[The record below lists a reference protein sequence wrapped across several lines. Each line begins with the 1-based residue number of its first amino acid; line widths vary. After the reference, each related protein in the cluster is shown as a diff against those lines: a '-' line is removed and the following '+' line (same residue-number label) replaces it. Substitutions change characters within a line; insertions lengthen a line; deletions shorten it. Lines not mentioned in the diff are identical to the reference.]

1 MLGSA
6 PLEAVL
12 GAGIDNTDHT
22 AVRAFIRQAA
32 DLGLNILFI
41 YPNSKVPADMRTPAK
56 RRSDDKAAQEAA
68 QQGGRRDWATV
79 KSPAGLALATDDK
92 ATLDRYLK
100 AYIQQFSKWEYTDD
114 GASPEGNGTA
124 ATWAKKLED
133 TGAIVM
139 TEPVGV
145 NLAVEVGGSGVV
157 VVDCDTEAQ
166 VDRWFEVAEIPE
178 DARPAP
184 TVLTPGQMA
193 DGDPNDPSTW
203 AHSDG
208 GHFWFTVPDRYMPV
222 LPRHLG
228 AMTWGGDNGFAVLWD
243 RRYVLIPPSTRP
255 EGAYEQLGHVYELP
269 DWLAEAIIKQGQHRV
284 QRAEGHRTDN
294 TELATAVDKWA
305 ESVSWAS
312 ILEPLGWTPAPRADS
327 CGCAV
332 WTAPGIHASPKSATA
347 HDTGCTAGRYTETN
361 APLHLWTDHDAA
373 PFTDHMDEPGWTP
386 TFSKLQAVALVS
398 FGGKV
403 GAAMDALEV
412 TPDLSVEPGLD
423 AKGVD
428 RDLDTSG
435 DGDFS
440 MPTAEDYANMD
451 AAREE
456 YGDQAGEPETD
467 PPFDQ
472 AKCDCTVNSQ
482 TGQIVDYDCGQR
494 VCVSCRTHD
503 GLFVVDPDDGL
514 LWHAADADDAAE
526 TGGHRADGVATDP
539 RTSTPLP
546 DAQIGE
552 AETYADDLPT
562 PLPTDPADLPADFGT
577 ARPKADTPYRDDVSD
592 PDPDVF
598 DSPHN
603 GVPRIAPFSHWRD
616 MPPPEFII
624 DGLLEHG
631 GLTSIIG
638 TPGAGKSTVAL
649 DMACHIA
656 TGKRWQGRVTFKTP
670 VLYLPGEGLS
680 GAVQR
685 IRAWEDAHQMDL
697 GDDLLL
703 GNGIILVNAMNEA
716 WGEIAAYIARKGIGL
731 VIFDTFARMSAG
743 LEENSATDVGKAVR
757 RFDKLKELTN
767 AGVCVVHHTG
777 KADPNTGRGS
787 SALNGALDS
796 ELLVRHG
803 NWDTTQVT
811 GADGRLPGKPIELV
825 TTKQKNAEQLE
836 HPIPLL
842 MISHDL
848 GEGVTAPLITSPN
861 GTVDPME
868 GEPVLA
874 RPLPEPVVETAIR
887 IRDYVDRLTQQGATR
902 AEIMTAVLPDG
913 YARSRN
919 DTAAYWKQRIAEAVD
934 RGLRYS
940 LIETL
945 TGTASGSR
953 YIPSTNTR
961 DQARAAAAAE
971 INDAD

>member
-1 MLGSA
+1 MLGSK

-12 GAGIDNTDHT
+12 GAGIDNTDHA

-41 YPNSKVPADMRTPAK
+41 YPNSKVPADMRTSAK

-68 QQGGRRDWATV
+68 QQAGRRDWATV
-79 KSPAGLALATDDK
+79 KSPAGLALATSDK
-92 ATLDRYLK
+92 AVLDRYLK
-100 AYIQQFSKWEYTDD
+100 AYVQQFSTWAEVQPD
-114 GASPEGNGTA
+114 GTYGQEV
-124 ATWAKKLED
+124 TWAKKRED
-133 TGAIVM
+133 AGEIAMV
-139 TEPVGV
+139 EPVGV

-157 VVDCDTEAQ
+157 VVDCDTAAQ

-178 DARPAP
+178 DQRPAP
-184 TVLTPGQMA
+184 TVLTPGQVA
-193 DGDPNDPSTW
+193 DGDPDDPETW

-208 GHFWFTVPDRYMPV
+208 GHFWFTVPDELMPV
-222 LPRHLG
+222 LPRHIG

-269 DWLAEAIIKQGQHRV
+269 DWLAEAIIKAGEYRV

-294 TELATAVDKWA
+294 AELASQIDAWA
-305 ESVSWAS
+305 EQVSWAS

-332 WTAPGIHASPKSATA
+332 WTAPGVHASPKSATA
-347 HDTGCTAGRYTETN
+347 HDAGCTAGRYTETN

-373 PFTDHMDEPGWTP
+373 PFTDHMGEPGWTP

-398 FGGKV
+398 FGGSV
-403 GAAMDALEV
+403 GKAMDALEV

-423 AKGVD
+423 VKGPD
-428 RDLDTSG
+428 RDLGMVG
-435 DGDFS
+435 DGEFA
-440 MPTAEDYANMD
+440 MPEPD
-451 AAREE
+451 EPE
-456 YGDQAGEPETD
+456 QAGEPETD
-467 PPFDQ
+467 PPFDP
-472 AKCDCTVNSQ
+472 AKCDCTVDSR

-494 VCVSCRTHD
+494 VCAACRTHD
-503 GLFVVDPDDGL
+503 GLFVLDPDDGQ

-526 TGGHRADGVATDP
+526 TGGHLASGVVTAP
-539 RTSTPLP
+539 RTGTPLP

-552 AETYADDLPT
+552 AETFKDDLPT
-562 PLPTDPADLPADFGT
+562 PLPLPADPGDLPADFGS
-577 ARPKADTPYRDDVSD
+577 ARPKAETPYPDQVED

-598 DSPHN
+598 DSAHT

-638 TPGAGKSTVAL
+638 PPGMGKSTVAL

-656 TGKRWQGRVTFKTP
+656 TGKRWQGLRTFKTP

-685 IRAWEDAHQMDL
+685 IRAWEDAHEMDL
-697 GDDLLL
+697 GSDLLL
-703 GNGIILVNAMNEA
+703 GNGIILVAAQNEA
-716 WGEIAAYIARKGIGL
+716 WGEVAAYIARRGIGL

-777 KADPNTGRGS
+777 KADPSTGRGS

-796 ELLVRHG
+796 ELLVRDAR
-803 NWDTTQVT
+803 WDTSQV
-811 GADGRLPGKPIELV
+811 ADANGRLPGKPIEV
-825 TTKQKNAEQLE
+825 MTTKQKNAEQLE
-836 HPIPLL
+836 NAIPLL
-842 MISHDL
+842 MVSHDL
-848 GEGVTAPLITSPN
+848 GDGITAPLITGPN

-874 RPLPEPVVETAIR
+874 RPLPEPIVETAIR

-902 AEIMTAVLPDG
+902 TEIVAAVQPDG

-919 DTAAYWKQRIAEAVD
+919 DTTAYWKQRIAEAVD

-961 DQARAAAAAE
+961 EQARAAAAAE
-971 INDAD
+971 ITDSD

>member
-1 MLGSA
+1 MLGSK

-12 GAGIDNTDHT
+12 GAGIDNTDHA

-41 YPNSKVPADMRTPAK
+41 YPNSKVPADMRTSAK

-68 QQGGRRDWATV
+68 QQAGRRDWATV
-79 KSPAGLALATDDK
+79 KSPAGLALATSDK

-100 AYIQQFSKWEYTDD
+100 AYVQQFSTWAEVLPD
-114 GASPEGNGTA
+114 GTYGQEV
-124 ATWAKKLED
+124 TWAKKRED
-133 TGAIVM
+133 AGEIVM
-139 TEPVGV
+139 VEPVGV

-157 VVDCDTEAQ
+157 VVDCDTAAQ

-178 DARPAP
+178 DQRPAP
-184 TVLTPGQMA
+184 TVLTPGQVA
-193 DGDPNDPSTW
+193 DGDPDDPETW

-208 GHFWFTVPDRYMPV
+208 GHFWFTVPDELMPV
-222 LPRHLG
+222 LPRHIG

-269 DWLAEAIIKQGQHRV
+269 DWLAEAIVKAGEYRV

-294 TELATAVDKWA
+294 AELASQIDAWA
-305 ESVSWAS
+305 EKVSWAS

-332 WTAPGIHASPKSATA
+332 WTAPGVHASPKSATA
-347 HDTGCTAGRYTETN
+347 HDAGCTAGRYTETN

-373 PFTDHMDEPGWTP
+373 PFTDHMGEPGWTP

-423 AKGVD
+423 VKGPD
-428 RDLDTSG
+428 RDLGMTG
-435 DGDFS
+435 DGDFTLPEPDES
-440 MPTAEDYANMD
+440 ELAI
-451 AAREE
+451 REQQE
-456 YGDQAGEPETD
+456 RNE
-467 PPFDQ
+467 
-472 AKCDCTVNSQ
+472 
-482 TGQIVDYDCGQR
+482 
-494 VCVSCRTHD
+494 
-503 GLFVVDPDDGL
+503 GL
-514 LWHAADADDAAE
+514 ADDDPVTVVCQCGDTITMDDAFE
-526 TGGHRADGVATDP
+526 SGGVWYHHGGGADPSADHPIDAPDP
-539 RTSTPLP
+539 AQRGTSTPLP

-552 AETYADDLPT
+552 AETFKDDLPT
-562 PLPTDPADLPADFGT
+562 PLPLPADPGDLPADFGS
-577 ARPKADTPYRDDVSD
+577 ARPKAETPYPDHVDD

-598 DSPHN
+598 DSAHT

-638 TPGAGKSTVAL
+638 PPGMGKSTVAL

-656 TGKRWQGRVTFKTP
+656 TGKRWQGLRTFKTP

-685 IRAWEDAHQMDL
+685 IRAWEDAHDMDL
-697 GDDLLL
+697 GSDLLL
-703 GNGIILVNAMNEA
+703 GNGIILVAAQNEA
-716 WGEIAAYIARKGIGL
+716 WGEVAAYIARRGIGL

-777 KADPNTGRGS
+777 KADPSTGRGS

-796 ELLVRHG
+796 ELLVRDAR
-803 NWDTTQVT
+803 WDTSQV
-811 GADGRLPGKPIELV
+811 ADANGRLPGKPIEV
-825 TTKQKNAEQLE
+825 MTTKQKNAEQLE
-836 HPIPLL
+836 NAIPLL
-842 MISHDL
+842 MVSHDL
-848 GEGVTAPLITSPN
+848 GEGITAPLITGPN

-874 RPLPEPVVETAIR
+874 RPLPEPIVETAIR

-902 AEIMTAVLPDG
+902 TEIVAAVQPDG

-919 DTAAYWKQRIAEAVD
+919 DTTAYWKQRIAEAVD

-961 DQARAAAAAE
+961 EQARAAAAAE